1 MRSDKA
7 EAFFGIAEAVS
18 KLSKDPLKKVGCVIL
33 DPDTNG
39 VLSVGYNSFPIGVNE
54 TIMSRW
60 EKPEKYSF
68 VSHAECNAISLCA
81 CAGASTKNAICIVT
95 CFPCCD
101 CAKILI
107 QSGIRHVVTRKANME
122 SEKWGE
128 SFKYSKIMM
137 EESKITLQYV

>member
-68 VSHAECNAISLCA
+68 VSHSEENAVTLAAST
-81 CAGASTKNAICIVT
+81 GTSTKNAICVVT
-95 CFPCCD
+95 CFPCCE

-107 QSGIRHVVTRKANME
+107 QSGIRHVVTKEANMN

-128 SFKYSKIMM
+128 SFKYSKIMF
-137 EESKITLQYV
+137 EEAGVEVQYV